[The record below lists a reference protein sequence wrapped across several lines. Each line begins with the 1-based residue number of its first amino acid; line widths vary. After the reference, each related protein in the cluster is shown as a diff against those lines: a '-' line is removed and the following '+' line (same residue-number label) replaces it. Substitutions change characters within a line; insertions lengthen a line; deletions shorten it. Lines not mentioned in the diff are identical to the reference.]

1 MLLTWQEAQGVGL
14 GDMCV
19 PVSVNPVMLWSN
31 EAASQP
37 AVVWHFAQFAAPNA
51 APDVEC
57 TGLLVCCQ
65 VVRWQPAFPQSV
77 G

>member
-1 MLLTWQEAQGVGL
+1 
-14 GDMCV
+14 MCV

-31 EAASQP
+31 DAASHP

-65 VVRWQPAFPQSV
+65 VVR
-77 G
+77 